1 MNSIY
6 KVSSS
11 FTLIMSKPNFFSQIL
26 GMLTRGTQIEVSS
39 FSGNWACFSY
49 NATTAYVRKN
59 SLKFINNTPTIKTG
73 SVTIKYLDSETN
85 SDVYAS
91 QTIDNLSLGTYSY
104 ESQDISGY
112 KLTTN
117 SPQSITL
124 TESSPNA
131 TITFYYTKILCSI
144 TIRYV
149 DENTENYISNSQVIN
164 NLSLGTYT
172 YSYIEVSGYKLDD
185 TETKTITFT
194 ENNTDITIIFKY
206 KEILG
211 SIVINYIDNSSSTA
225 LLEPETISNLKLGNY
240 TYSSKSI
247 SGYSIL
253 NPSTQTITITAETPN
268 VEITF
273 KYNKLY
279 GSITLQYVDNDSNT
293 KLIDD
298 EKYTNLEFG
307 SYTYS
312 AKSFSNYKL
321 IGSQTQTITIN
332 DTNLN
337 ATIVFSYSKILGS
350 ITIKYLEKD
359 TLVEL
364 SPETVLNNIELG
376 SYSFDALSIDGYSIS
391 GDTSKI
397 VELTEDILN
406 IEINFIYTKLLGS
419 ITIKYLDNDSGES
432 LHDSITNTNLSLG
445 IYSYDSISIDGYT
458 ITGSSSQT
466 VNLNKDNLDVT
477 IVFKYEKIEVETIDP
492 SSAFKVPY
500 ISTYY
505 FKTKPTI
512 YEDIIIP
519 IYVTDYE
526 QSEYLYDKKVK
537 LDILYQVDEN
547 SEKST
552 SVYSGDNSINLGKLT
567 KGEHYFSIQ
576 AIDKTTGLKS
586 HKLYN
591 ELLVIDDSY
600 TITDEQTYTINDD
613 DLLKYN
619 LTKVDTTDETQMT
632 NNRIGLTKLFADL
645 QNQGYR
651 KCILPSNCYFRCK
664 KTTGNDLEIRN
675 GAIQIPSN
683 FTVDMNGSTFKL
695 HTNTSDT
702 GNTNNVVDLL
712 VRMDNC
718 YDSHLINGIL
728 EGDRAERKALGLET
742 GYKGEPIST
751 FQFLGG
757 KYSSIENLKIKQ
769 TTGHTVMS
777 AGGISGGITSI
788 SNTNFEKT
796 LIYEGSIIDSD
807 LWSTSQFID
816 LNKFTMNYIT
826 VGRYLGYRGVRGNSL
841 IVYYNFYDESY
852 NFIKMIVGYQ
862 YRKTRIPESAKY
874 IKVSFYGDLSTDT
887 NVNMFYFELGTNLEI
902 KNIDFEDTRTC
913 AIATTTSS
921 GLLIDNVTFTRC
933 GYSITPCPVD
943 FEDGWQDCQ
952 DIYFM
957 NSKRIGDRVGTADII
972 DNAGYNHVY
981 ENNDNLGYTIRYS
994 VVGLVIRNNN
1004 NISGGSWSIGYRET
1018 GSGFARILNN
1028 IINGRFNTSNVDDT
1042 KSTISHSLMKNSRI
1056 NCIKLDYIESCIKYF
1071 SYKNCTI
1078 SSFNAKY
1085 GKFSNCIIYP
1095 SPYLWENLIFENC
1108 NFYNFENIDSSIKF
1122 SFNALNTIR
1131 EFNNCTFKSPTQLS
1145 ANNNF
1150 NNGTFSN
1157 CIFEKPVS
1165 INPNQSNNIGD
1176 LQFINCNFND
1186 ELTINISNINCFI
1199 EFINCT
1205 FSNNKFFTNYG
1216 MLNSI
1221 FK

>member
-124 TESSPNA
+124 TDSSPNA

-253 NPSTQTITITAETPN
+253 DPSTQTITITAETPN

-376 SYSFDALSIDGYSIS
+376 SYSFDALSIDGYSI
-391 GDTSKI
+391 
-397 VELTEDILN
+397 
-406 IEINFIYTKLLGS
+406 
-419 ITIKYLDNDSGES
+419 
-432 LHDSITNTNLSLG
+432 
-445 IYSYDSISIDGYT
+445 
-458 ITGSSSQT
+458 TGSSSQT
-466 VNLNKDNLDVT
+466 VDLSKDNLNVT
-477 IVFKYEKIEVETIDP
+477 IVFEYEKIEIQIP
-492 SSAFKVPY
+492 SDLNWNEVPY

-505 FKTKPTI
+505 IKPI
-512 YEDIIIP
+512 VKPGEEVFIDYYI
-519 IYVTDYE
+519 TDYYYK
-526 QSEYLYDKKVK
+526 EYM
-537 LDILYQVDEN
+537 EN
-547 SEKST
+547 
-552 SVYSGDNSINLGKLT
+552 
-567 KGEHYFSIQ
+567 
-576 AIDKTTGLKS
+576 
-586 HKLYN
+586 
-591 ELLVIDDSY
+591 
-600 TITDEQTYTINDD
+600 
-613 DLLKYN
+613 YN
-619 LTKVDTTDETQMT
+619 LSL
-632 NNRIGLTKLFADL
+632 R
-645 QNQGYR
+645 R
-651 KCILPSNCYFRCK
+651 RHSPS
-664 KTTGNDLEIRN
+664 T
-675 GAIQIPSN
+675 
-683 FTVDMNGSTFKL
+683 
-695 HTNTSDT
+695 
-702 GNTNNVVDLL
+702 
-712 VRMDNC
+712 
-718 YDSHLINGIL
+718 
-728 EGDRAERKALGLET
+728 
-742 GYKGEPIST
+742 
-751 FQFLGG
+751 
-757 KYSSIENLKIKQ
+757 
-769 TTGHTVMS
+769 
-777 AGGISGGITSI
+777 
-788 SNTNFEKT
+788 
-796 LIYEGSIIDSD
+796 
-807 LWSTSQFID
+807 
-816 LNKFTMNYIT
+816 
-826 VGRYLGYRGVRGNSL
+826 
-841 IVYYNFYDESY
+841 
-852 NFIKMIVGYQ
+852 
-862 YRKTRIPESAKY
+862 
-874 IKVSFYGDLSTDT
+874 
-887 NVNMFYFELGTNLEI
+887 
-902 KNIDFEDTRTC
+902 
-913 AIATTTSS
+913 
-921 GLLIDNVTFTRC
+921 
-933 GYSITPCPVD
+933 
-943 FEDGWQDCQ
+943 
-952 DIYFM
+952 
-957 NSKRIGDRVGTADII
+957 
-972 DNAGYNHVY
+972 
-981 ENNDNLGYTIRYS
+981 
-994 VVGLVIRNNN
+994 
-1004 NISGGSWSIGYRET
+1004 
-1018 GSGFARILNN
+1018 
-1028 IINGRFNTSNVDDT
+1028 
-1042 KSTISHSLMKNSRI
+1042 
-1056 NCIKLDYIESCIKYF
+1056 
-1071 SYKNCTI
+1071 
-1078 SSFNAKY
+1078 
-1085 GKFSNCIIYP
+1085 
-1095 SPYLWENLIFENC
+1095 
-1108 NFYNFENIDSSIKF
+1108 
-1122 SFNALNTIR
+1122 
-1131 EFNNCTFKSPTQLS
+1131 
-1145 ANNNF
+1145 
-1150 NNGTFSN
+1150 
-1157 CIFEKPVS
+1157 
-1165 INPNQSNNIGD
+1165 
-1176 LQFINCNFND
+1176 
-1186 ELTINISNINCFI
+1186 
-1199 EFINCT
+1199 
-1205 FSNNKFFTNYG
+1205 
-1216 MLNSI
+1216 
-1221 FK
+1221 